1 MNQDHLV
8 TAIVSAYKS
17 SAFLPGCLENLL
29 GQSLGHRLEV
39 IVVNSG
45 SPENESEIVRRYQAD
60 APNLKLIETPE
71 RETIYAAWNRA
82 AAAATGRYAVN
93 TNTDDRLRAD
103 ALERMSAL
111 LESDPGCGVVY
122 IDQVVTRKPFQ
133 SFENHTP
140 YRDKIRE
147 DFVRERA
154 ARMNPCG
161 PQVMWRRDLHDAVGY
176 FRDDYEV
183 AGDWDFWMRVAFE
196 TDFTVRRLPERLG
209 LYYLNME
216 GLECGPRKQKQRL
229 REIEEIR
236 ARYGAVEV
244 GA

>member
-1 MNQDHLV
+1 
-8 TAIVSAYKS
+8 
-17 SAFLPGCLENLL
+17 
-29 GQSLGHRLEV
+29 
-39 IVVNSG
+39 
-45 SPENESEIVRRYQAD
+45 
-60 APNLKLIETPE
+60 
-71 RETIYAAWNRA
+71 
-82 AAAATGRYAVN
+82 
-93 TNTDDRLRAD
+93 
-103 ALERMSAL
+103 MSAL